1 MDDLIRRSDAIEYF
15 MTNTNWH
22 DEEGYPIDD
31 AEDKRALLT
40 DYFNGV
46 QSAQQWIPV
55 TERLPE
61 ELLCDD
67 GYVEPSN
74 PVLICFSNGAVL
86 ISRYWGN
93 RRSKIE
99 RPVDYLNWTDQPSWR
114 QDPIAWM
121 PLPEPY
127 KAEKE

>member
-1 MDDLIRRSDAIEYF
+1 MDLIKRQDAIDALGERPLAWTQSEYE
-15 MTNTNWH
+15 TGLQNQY
-22 DEEGYPIDD
+22 DSDVEAI
-31 AEDKRALLT
+31 
-40 DYFNGV
+40 
-46 QSAQQWIPV
+46 QSVPPAQQWIPV
-55 TERLPE
+55 SERLPE

-67 GYVEPSN
+67 EYVEPSN

-99 RPVDYLNWTDQPSWR
+99 RPVDYLNWIDQPSWR
-114 QDPIAWM
+114 QDPTAWM

-127 KAEKE
+127 TERSDEE